1 LKSGNI
7 EYKTAKNLLG
17 ELRKKFR
24 EGNEEVV
31 KIAELRRLEQGG
43 RTMEEFVQEFRRAA
57 RESGYKGQFLVEEFK
72 RSMNQTI

>member
-7 EYKTAKNLLG
+7 EYKTAKNILG

-24 EGNEEVV
+24 EGNEEVG

-43 RTMEEFVQEFRRAA
+43 RTMEEFVQEFRRAT

>member
-1 LKSGNI
+1 MKSGNI
-7 EYKTAKNLLG
+7 EYKTAKNILG

-24 EGNEEVV
+24 EGNEVG
-31 KIAELRRLEQGG
+31 KIAELRRFEQGG
-43 RTMEEFVQEFRRAA
+43 RTMEEFVQEFRRAT